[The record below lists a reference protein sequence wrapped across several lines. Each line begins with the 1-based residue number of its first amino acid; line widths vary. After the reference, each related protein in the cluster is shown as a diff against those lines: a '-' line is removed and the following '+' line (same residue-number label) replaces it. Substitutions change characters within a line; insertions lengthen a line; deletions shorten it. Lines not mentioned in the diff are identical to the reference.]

1 MTKQPK
7 TIKIKLATLF
17 NIAIG
22 IALTLIVQNTLQVKE
37 NGIIAENIAIDAN
50 EKDYLEIKTLKQMG
64 FYDN

>member
-7 TIKIKLATLF
+7 TLKIKLATIF
-17 NIAIG
+17 HIAIG
-22 IALTLIVQNTLQVKE
+22 IALTLLVQNTLQVKE
-37 NGIIAENIAIDAN
+37 NSIIPENIAIDAN